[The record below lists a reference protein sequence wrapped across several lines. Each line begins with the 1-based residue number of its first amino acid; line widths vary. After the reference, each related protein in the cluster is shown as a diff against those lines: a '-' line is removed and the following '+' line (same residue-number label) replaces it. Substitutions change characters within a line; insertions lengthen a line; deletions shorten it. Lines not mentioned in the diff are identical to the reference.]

1 VPDTETEPGKLA
13 AVLKPYRE
21 TLLAPDERV
30 ALITR
35 PHVFTFWKQAVG
47 ALLLAVVLV
56 AAAVFV
62 EAVVV
67 LPPNLAN
74 ARPYVTVVLLVL
86 ALVGLILV
94 ISAWVR
100 YRSKEIIVT
109 DRRVLRISGV
119 LSKHVIDNGLDA
131 ITDLEL
137 RQSWLGRFFDY
148 GDVDVLTASET
159 AAHDVDTF
167 PHLSGPIAFMH
178 AVQEQR
184 EQRRMRPWSGPPVSQ
199 APGG

>member
-1 VPDTETEPGKLA
+1 M
-13 AVLKPYRE
+13 LKPYRE
-21 TLLAPDERV
+21 TLLASGEKV

-35 PHVFTFWKQAVG
+35 PHVLTFWVQAVG
-47 ALLLAVVLV
+47 AILLAIVLV
-56 AAAVFV
+56 AVAVVF
-62 EAVVV
+62 ETVVV

-74 ARPYVTVVLLVL
+74 ARPYITVVLLGLAVIGVL
-86 ALVGLILV
+86 LV

-131 ITDLEL
+131 ITDLQL
-137 RQSWLGRFFDY
+137 RQSWLGRIFNY
-148 GDVDVLTASET
+148 GHVDILTASET
-159 AAHDVDTF
+159 SAHNVDTF
-167 PHLSGPIAFMH
+167 PHVSGPVAFMH

-184 EQRRMRPWSGPPVSQ
+184 ELRRMRPWSGPSVAQ
-199 APGG
+199 APSG